1 MDVFLAAQLGWAL
14 QFLLFLHVLLICTS
28 TATATAAAKINR
40 KDVVSRFNPTRHAS
54 SNITPM
60 QVGNGNFAFGAD
72 ITGLQTFLP
81 FATLSSWGWHNDSLP
96 TTPGQTSPADFT
108 GLDWW
113 THGRLVNYDQPNPAE
128 ADISQWLIANPH
140 RINLGRIG
148 LHFGGQNNVTESD
161 LTDKSQTLDLYSG
174 TITSRFRING
184 TAVTVW
190 TWVDPLSDTVA
201 VKIASELLSR
211 GQLGVF
217 FDYPYATGQNK
228 FEAPFVGDWNNV
240 SRHETQLSALPK
252 GGAQI
257 KHVLDNTTYY
267 TAIHW
272 SGEAS
277 ITPVNGTHRYI
288 LQPGSSP
295 PSQQT
300 FELTATFSPSSNP
313 PSPSGVDSV
322 AQNCVHWWQDYWE
335 TGAFVDLTAT
345 GNATAIEIQRRTI
358 LSQYLLAVNEAGHDP
373 PQESGLVNNGW
384 YGKFHM
390 EMYLWHSAHWIPW
403 GKLPLLERSIG
414 VYNRFL
420 PSSIQRAQDQGYAGA
435 RWGKMSDPTGRSAP
449 GEINS
454 LLIWQQPHVFYFAET
469 EYAAA
474 ANSGGQQQQKTI
486 LQKWDPILTPSA
498 DFMASF
504 AFWNQSTG
512 VYDLGPPM
520 YPASENTPPNS
531 TTNPTF
537 ELAYWRFGLDIAMA
551 WKERLGQPVP
561 QSWKQVAEHLAPL
574 PTVAVTDTNT
584 NTTSTTYTLYEG
596 IPNMWLDPETVTSHP
611 ALSAIYG
618 LLPPTAMVNETI
630 VAATAAEIARAW
642 NFSQCWGWDFPMLA
656 MNAVRLGEI
665 DRAVGYLVDEN
676 FAFDDVGMPV
686 GSADTAPTPYF
697 PGAGALL
704 LAVAMMA
711 GGWNGSSSNSSGGD
725 SSVGLGAGAG
735 TAPGFPRNWDVRA
748 EGFMVML

>member
-1 MDVFLAAQLGWAL
+1 MGVFLGAQLDWVL
-14 QFLLFLHVLLICTS
+14 QLLLLLLLFLVGAS
-28 TATATAAAKINR
+28 TAVSINR
-40 KDVVSRFNPTRHAS
+40 KDVVSRFNPSRNAS
-54 SNITPM
+54 SNTTPM

-81 FATLSSWGWHNDSLP
+81 YATLSSWGWHNSSLP
-96 TTPGQTSPADFT
+96 TTPGQTSPSDFT

-128 ADISQWLIANPH
+128 AEISQWLIANPH

-148 LHFGGQNNVTESD
+148 LHFFAGDVTEAD
-161 LTDKSQTLDLYSG
+161 LTEKTQSLDLYSG
-174 TITSRFRING
+174 TITSQFKING

-190 TWVDPLSDTVA
+190 TWVDPQSDTVA
-201 VKIASELLSR
+201 VKIASELVSQ

-217 FDYPYATGQNK
+217 FDYPYATDENK

-240 SRHETQLSALPK
+240 SSHETELLHTGP
-252 GGAQI
+252 GAQI

-267 TAIHW
+267 TSIRW

-277 ITPVNGTHRYI
+277 ITPVTGTHRYI
-288 LQPGSSP
+288 LQPVSQ
-295 PSQQT
+295 SQQT
-300 FELTATFSPSSNP
+300 FEFTATFSPFSNAS
-313 PSPSGVDSV
+313 SPSSVDSV
-322 AQNCVHWWQDYWE
+322 AQASVEWWKNYWE
-335 TGAFVDLTAT
+335 TGAFIDLTAT

-358 LSQYLLAVNEAGHDP
+358 LSQYLLAVNEAGKDP

-414 VYNRFL
+414 VYDRFL
-420 PSSIQRAQDQGYAGA
+420 PTSIQRAQEQGYQGA
-435 RWGKMSDPTGRSAP
+435 RWGKMSDPSGRSAP

-469 EYAAA
+469 EYRAAA
-474 ANSGGQQQQKTI
+474 ANSQQQQQI
-486 LQKWDPILTPSA
+486 PQKWDPLLTESA
-498 DFMASF
+498 DFMTSY
-504 AFWNQSTG
+504 AFRNQSTG

-537 ELAYWRFGLDIAMA
+537 EVAYWRFGLDIAMA

-561 QSWKQVAEHLAPL
+561 ESWRHVAEHLAPL
-574 PTVAVTDTNT
+574 PTVEVAIPTTNTDTNT
-584 NTTSTTYTLYEG
+584 TTTYTTTYTLYEG

-611 ALSAIYG
+611 ALSAVYG
-618 LLPPTAMVNETI
+618 LLPPTALVNKTI
-630 VAATAAEIARAW
+630 ASATATEIARAW
-642 NFSQCWGWDFPMLA
+642 NFSSCWGWDFPLLA
-656 MNAVRLGEI
+656 MTATRLGEI
-665 DRAVGYLVDEN
+665 DQAVGYLVHEG

-686 GSADTAPTPYF
+686 GSDATAPTPYF

-711 GGWNGSSSNSSGGD
+711 GGWSGSSNNSD
-725 SSVGLGAGAG
+725 ASSAGLGFGTGAGA
-735 TAPGFPRNWDVRA
+735 APGFPREWDVRA

>member
-1 MDVFLAAQLGWAL
+1 M
-14 QFLLFLHVLLICTS
+14 QFLLLLSFLHVS
-28 TATATAAAKINR
+28 TATALINR
-40 KDVVSRFNPTRHAS
+40 KNVVTRFNPTRHAS
-54 SNITPM
+54 SNTTPM

-81 FATLSSWGWHNDSLP
+81 FATLSSWGWHNASLP

-108 GLDWW
+108 GLEWW

-148 LHFGGQNNVTESD
+148 LHFAGQNGNNNVNVTESD
-161 LTDKSQTLDLYSG
+161 LTDKMQTLDLYSG
-174 TITSRFRING
+174 TITSRFRVNG
-184 TAVTVW
+184 FAVTVW

-201 VKIASELLSR
+201 VRIASELLSR

-217 FDYPYATGQNK
+217 FDYPYATGEEK
-228 FEAPFVGDWNNV
+228 FEAPFVGDWGNV
-240 SRHETQLSALPK
+240 SRHETQLSELK
-252 GGAQI
+252 EGSAQI

-267 TAIHW
+267 TAIRW

-288 LQPGSSP
+288 LQPGS

-300 FELTATFSPSSNP
+300 LELKATFSPFSNAS
-313 PSPSGVDSV
+313 SPSSVDSV
-322 AQNCVHWWQDYWE
+322 VQNCVHWWRDYWE
-335 TGAFVDLTAT
+335 TGAFIDLTAT
-345 GNATAIEIQRRTI
+345 GNATALEIQRRTI
-358 LSQYLLAVNEAGHDP
+358 LSQYLLAVNEAGHGP

-403 GKLPLLERSIG
+403 GKFPLLERSIG
-414 VYNRFL
+414 VYDRFL
-420 PSSIQRAQDQGYAGA
+420 PSSVRRAHDQGYAGA

-454 LLIWQQPHVFYFAET
+454 LLIWQQPHVFYFAEM

-474 ANSGGQQQQKTI
+474 NQHQQQQQQQKKDI
-486 LQKWDPILTPSA
+486 LQKWDPILTSSA

-520 YPASENTPPNS
+520 YPASENTNPNC

-551 WKERLGQPVP
+551 WKARLGQPVP
-561 QSWKQVAEHLAPL
+561 QRWKHVAEHLAPL
-574 PTVAVTDTNT
+574 PTVAITDTNT
-584 NTTSTTYTLYEG
+584 NTITTTTYTLYEG
-596 IPNMWLDPETVTSHP
+596 IPNMWLDPATVTSHP

-618 LLPPTAMVNETI
+618 LLPPTDMVNETI
-630 VAATAAEIARAW
+630 VAATAAQIARAW
-642 NFSQCWGWDFPMLA
+642 NFSQCWGWDFPLLA
-656 MNAVRLGEI
+656 MNAVRLGEV
-665 DRAVGYLVDEN
+665 DRAVAYLVHGN

-686 GSADTAPTPYF
+686 GSEDTAPTPYF

-711 GGWNGSSSNSSGGD
+711 GGWSGSNSSSSGGGD
-725 SSVGLGAGAG
+725 SSVGLGA
-735 TAPGFPRNWDVRA
+735 TVPGFPPEWDVKA